1 MGGKTLLLAE
11 DEMYVAMTLS
21 DLLTEAGY
29 RVLTAARLGDAIGVA
44 ERERIDCAILDINLH
59 GEQVYPL
66 CDRLRESGVPFFFTS
81 AYGAEGLADEYRD
94 VPMVPKPYTCDEV
107 VEAIVRQMDGA
118 ADGAQGR

>member
-29 RVLTAARLGDAIGVA
+29 RVFTAARLGDAIGVA

-66 CDRLRESGVPFFFTS
+66 CERLQESGVPFFFTS
-81 AYGAEGLADEYRD
+81 AYGTEGLAERYRD

-107 VEAIVRQMDGA
+107 VEAIVQQLGE
-118 ADGAQGR
+118 GEGG

>member
-29 RVLTAARLGDAIGVA
+29 RVFTAARLRDALGVA
-44 ERERIDCAILDINLH
+44 EREHIDCAILDINLH

-66 CDRLRESGVPFFFTS
+66 CERLRQRGVPFVFTS
-81 AYGAEGLADEYRD
+81 AYGVEGLAERYRD
-94 VPMVPKPYTCDEV
+94 SPMVGKPYTCDEV
-107 VEAIVRQMDGA
+107 VEAITLQLDA
-118 ADGAQGR
+118 AGRR